1 MCKDLDRVMSEV
13 REIAVWAGN
22 DGSVRDSGRFLL
34 MDGERIWHA
43 VPFGDTLAGELMVR
57 MRAIPGFDSDLL
69 LDAVSARGGTIEPLW
84 PPRAV
89 ASIRR

>member
-1 MCKDLDRVMSEV
+1 MSEV

-22 DGSVRDSGRFLL
+22 EGSTQDTGRFLL
-34 MDGERIWHA
+34 LDGERVWHS
-43 VPFGDTLAGELMVR
+43 VPFGDILAGELMVR

-69 LDAVSARGGTIEPLW
+69 LDAVSARGGQVESLW

-89 ASIRR
+89 ASTRR